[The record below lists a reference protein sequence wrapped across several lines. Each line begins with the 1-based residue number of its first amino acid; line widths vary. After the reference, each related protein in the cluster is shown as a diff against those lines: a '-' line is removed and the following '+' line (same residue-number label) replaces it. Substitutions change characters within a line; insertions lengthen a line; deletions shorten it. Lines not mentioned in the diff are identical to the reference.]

1 TPVKFTQADDHPVC
15 VVSWTDIQE
24 FCKWASKQTGQTVR
38 LPTEA
43 QWEYACR
50 AGTTTRFN
58 TTDLDADLPEAAWLW
73 FGTRNSEKRTH
84 PGGRLKPNA
93 WGLYDMHGNLWEM
106 VQDGYKEGYYAES
119 PPTDPQGPPSGTG
132 RISRGGGWG
141 DGPSA
146 CRSASRKSI
155 GLTEASIGNGFRVV
169 TDVLPAATLVAER
182 ASVQTGASDRT
193 LARSATDDPV
203 WQDAINLLPL
213 IDPQKDAITGE
224 WTVENGGLVG
234 DKEKF
239 AHIEIPYQPP
249 EEYDYRVEFT
259 PVGRKLGG
267 CQVLAKGGK
276 AFQWS
281 LFSHTGGDLFGFS
294 MVGNRFL
301 GDADSPARVSLSP
314 PEVGRRYV
322 SLVEV
327 RNDGLR
333 GYLDGKLLVT
343 WKTDYQN
350 MSLARF
356 WQLRTPN
363 VLGLGCQSRMV
374 FHRIEVR
381 EVTGKGTFTRGAPSS
396 PAAAAAWIPLDIS
409 VACNRNT
416 IRTEHEK
423 SVTQGFGVTGRG
435 WATTGWRQ
443 AKGFDKTALPDDGRI
458 AIPNASPA
466 GFFQLHVADGN
477 DSILLSVRGQSGYA
491 GRVPTNVTLHVV
503 ASQQRKFSQL
513 AFLHASNPGDA
524 EVSVTIRYDSGADGT
539 GILHPRD
546 WVPDPSQRKE
556 PLVGNE
562 AVAVR
567 TVDSPPNPDVVEMLA
582 ETLPV
587 DLQRALQSLTF
598 TFRSVSPKSDPLA
611 AEKCVAGIFAIS
623 ALPAV
628 PVTPHSSL
636 ITPAVPQPST
646 LNPQL
651 SAFCAEVAA
660 LPAQQQVARVVAK
673 LKEVNPGYDGQ
684 AKHKIEDGQ
693 VTELSLPG
701 VTLTNIWPV
710 RALAKL
716 QEFDCCASTENRS
729 KLADISPLAGLP
741 LRHLALNATQV
752 SDLSPVRTMPLVS
765 LLCAATPVSDLSPLR
780 GVSLMELDIA
790 HTRVHDLSPL
800 KGMTL
805 ESLSCNATETSDLS
819 PLQGMPLR
827 SLRAHYTRVQDLS
840 PLQGTPLKELRFD
853 QGLMRSPRN
862 RDIVRGLTTLE
873 TINNQPAAEFW
884 KKVEAGKMP
893 DAAPAPTSVPVTRP
907 PSLVTPAIPQPST
920 LDPQLSAFCAE
931 VAALPAEQQVARV
944 VAKLKELNPAWDG
957 KEKHGIEG
965 DAVVLFSL
973 SPVNVTDISPV
984 RALTRLRKLYC
995 AAGSAAGGRSA
1006 LADLR
1011 PLTGLLLTNI
1021 CFNGTQV
1028 SNLSPLRGMPLA
1040 YLSCQAAPVNDLS
1053 PLQGMPLAHM
1063 DVGNTRVSDLSPLR
1077 GMTLESLSCNGTEI
1091 RDLSLLQGMPLQL
1104 LQVHH
1109 TRVQDLSPLQ
1119 GTPLKELRFDQGL
1132 MSSQRNRDIVRG
1144 LTTLETINNQ
1154 PAAEFWKKVDA
1165 GKMPDAAPA
1174 PTSVPVTRPP
1184 SLVTPAIPQPSTISP
1199 QPSDLSAFCAEVA
1212 ALPPQEQVARVAAK
1226 LKELNPGF
1234 DGKETHKIEADKVT
1248 ELAFSSVAVT
1258 NIVPVKALT
1267 GLKKLTLVP
1276 WSKGAK
1282 SALSNLS
1289 PLQGL

>member
-1 TPVKFTQADDHPVC
+1 
-15 VVSWTDIQE
+15 
-24 FCKWASKQTGQTVR
+24 
-38 LPTEA
+38 
-43 QWEYACR
+43 
-50 AGTTTRFN
+50 
-58 TTDLDADLPEAAWLW
+58 
-73 FGTRNSEKRTH
+73 
-84 PGGRLKPNA
+84 
-93 WGLYDMHGNLWEM
+93 
-106 VQDGYKEGYYAES
+106 
-119 PPTDPQGPPSGTG
+119 
-132 RISRGGGWG
+132 
-141 DGPSA
+141 
-146 CRSASRKSI
+146 
-155 GLTEASIGNGFRVV
+155 
-169 TDVLPAATLVAER
+169 
-182 ASVQTGASDRT
+182 
-193 LARSATDDPV
+193 
-203 WQDAINLLPL
+203 
-213 IDPQKDAITGE
+213 
-224 WTVENGGLVG
+224 
-234 DKEKF
+234 
-239 AHIEIPYQPP
+239 
-249 EEYDYRVEFT
+249 
-259 PVGRKLGG
+259 
-267 CQVLAKGGK
+267 
-276 AFQWS
+276 
-281 LFSHTGGDLFGFS
+281 
-294 MVGNRFL
+294 
-301 GDADSPARVSLSP
+301 
-314 PEVGRRYV
+314 
-322 SLVEV
+322 
-327 RNDGLR
+327 
-333 GYLDGKLLVT
+333 
-343 WKTDYQN
+343 
-350 MSLARF
+350 
-356 WQLRTPN
+356 
-363 VLGLGCQSRMV
+363 
-374 FHRIEVR
+374 
-381 EVTGKGTFTRGAPSS
+381 
-396 PAAAAAWIPLDIS
+396 
-409 VACNRNT
+409 
-416 IRTEHEK
+416 
-423 SVTQGFGVTGRG
+423 
-435 WATTGWRQ
+435 
-443 AKGFDKTALPDDGRI
+443 
-458 AIPNASPA
+458 
-466 GFFQLHVADGN
+466 
-477 DSILLSVRGQSGYA
+477 
-491 GRVPTNVTLHVV
+491 
-503 ASQQRKFSQL
+503 
-513 AFLHASNPGDA
+513 
-524 EVSVTIRYDSGADGT
+524 
-539 GILHPRD
+539 
-546 WVPDPSQRKE
+546 
-556 PLVGNE
+556 
-562 AVAVR
+562 
-567 TVDSPPNPDVVEMLA
+567 MLA

-1289 PLQGL
+1289 PLQGLLLTFLACGNTEAADLTPLKGMPLTILSVDNTPVADLAPLAGMPLTILWCNSTKVSDFSPVQAAPLQELKCDAAVAYSAANAATLRGIKTLAKINDLPAAMFWTRAGPAAATSLPAKSDQPQPPGVAVTPAEKDVGAASGLTLRATLEGHQGRVSCLAFSPDGKTLASGSQDMTIKLWDMATGKEKAVLKGHTHFVNQIVFWADGKTLASWSEDDTVRLWDLTTGQGKITLQVKEKESHMGVLSPDGQVFAVATRFGGVQPYSVATGSKRRSHFGKWDLHRPLVAFSPDGKTCSAWGPDGKQALIRWDRGETLGLISGVNDIICRLFSRDGKMLAMAGSAPGMMGLWDLEKRQWKLMDESYIVCLAFSYDGKLLAGSHHGATLLIWDTTKGKRLYEIKKDRDDFISLAFSPDGKTLATGSHRKTVSLWDVPR